1 MRRLAIALLFGSMLS
16 LAGWHHAGAQSGDAT
31 PTAGPAPVDVLQV
44 SGLFDEIVVDTIEE
58 TIARTE
64 TNGSQAL
71 ILQLNTKGA
80 VVSDARMAELFERV
94 ANAKVAVAVWVGPSR
109 SARAYGT
116 PAQLFA
122 VADATAMVPGSRL
135 GHTGRMLS
143 VGGKPLSFGAAA
155 DTLASGSMSFK
166 DARTAGIL
174 KLNTTDEGVPTVRSM
189 VGAMDGLTAKGK
201 TLATLT
207 QEVGKDGAAQ
217 SNSTLVRFLQ
227 MGQIDELMHTVASP
241 AMAYLLFVIGLCLLV
256 FEFFTAGVG
265 IAGVIGAVCTVLG
278 CYGLAAL
285 PVRGWALGL
294 LIAAILAFAVDT
306 QVGIPRFWTAMGLI
320 MFVPASWFLFR
331 SLPGTSLRLPWLTL
345 IVGVV
350 GVMFTFIVGMP
361 SMVRTRFATPTI
373 GREWM
378 IGHLGTAVVAIDPN
392 GVAEVSR
399 ATWRARTNRATPIPA
414 GATLRVVGID
424 GVTLDVEPQEGAAR
438 DYRERRAKHATP
450 DSDSGD
456 LAAADPAAASE
467 APGASGE
474 VGAQPGSAD
483 S

>member
-1 MRRLAIALLFGSMLS
+1 MRRRR
-16 LAGWHHAGAQSGDAT
+16 
-31 PTAGPAPVDVLQV
+31 PGPARPLVDVLQV

-80 VVSDARMAELFERV
+80 VVSDARMAALFERSPPPRWPWG
-94 ANAKVAVAVWVGPSR
+94 WVGPSR
-109 SARAYGT
+109 SAWAYGT

-166 DARTAGIL
+166 DARAAGIL

-294 LIAAILAFAVDT
+294 LIAAILAFAIDT

-378 IGHLGTAVVAIDPN
+378 IGHLGTAVAAIDPN
-392 GVAEVSR
+392 GVAEVSG
-399 ATWRARTNRATPIPA
+399 AKWRARTNRATPIPA
-414 GATLRVVGID
+414 GATLRVIGID

-438 DYRERRAKHATP
+438 DYRERRAKHHHP
-450 DSDSGD
+450 DPT
-456 LAAADPAAASE
+456 AADPAAASE
-467 APGASGE
+467 EPGGSGE